1 MRVACGDVYVGSWRR
16 LIEVLI
22 EAGRDPTRAAHAGP
36 PAPGG
41 APRGAR
47 SSSGRARKQEK
58 NFILPYA
65 HHEASKP
72 SPYALRRESPPLIAP
87 PIRGQ
92 AVR

>member
-1 MRVACGDVYVGSWRR
+1 MWGPGA

-22 EAGRDPTRAAHAGP
+22 EAGRDPRRRRPARAGRAGR
-36 PAPGG
+36 PA
-41 APRGAR
+41 ARGAR

-72 SPYALRRESPPLIAP
+72 SPYGASRPLTIAAP

>member
-1 MRVACGDVYVGSWRR
+1 MRVACGDVYVGSWRPDR
-16 LIEVLI
+16 SPDIQKRR
-22 EAGRDPTRAAHAGP
+22 ATRAAAGP

-41 APRGAR
+41 APRGA
-47 SSSGRARKQEK
+47 SGRARKQEK

-72 SPYALRRESPPLIAP
+72 SPYG

>member
-1 MRVACGDVYVGSWRR
+1 MRVACGDVYVGSWRPDR
-16 LIEVLI
+16 SPDRSGARPAPPPARPRR
-22 EAGRDPTRAAHAGP
+22 AGR
-36 PAPGG
+36 

-72 SPYALRRESPPLIAP
+72 SPYGASRPL
-87 PIRGQ
+87 
-92 AVR
+92 

>member
-22 EAGRDPTRAAHAGP
+22 EAGRDPRRSRRPARAGR
-36 PAPGG
+36 G
-41 APRGAR
+41 APRGAFFLRPGKKTRKEFHSTVRAPR
-47 SSSGRARKQEK
+47 SV
-58 NFILPYA
+58 
-65 HHEASKP
+65 EAIT
-72 SPYALRRESPPLIAP
+72 LRRESPPLIAP